1 MNKQV
6 MSGILDYATWLAIF
20 LAGLITGV
28 HMNSLLGIILKVA
41 VVFYTLY
48 NLYKTQ
54 KSILNSWNIH
64 LPTELKHN
72 LVKGETNAI

>member
-6 MSGILDYATWLAIF
+6 MSGILDYAIWLVIF

-28 HMNSLLGIILKVA
+28 HMNSLLWIILKVA

-48 NLYKTQ
+48 NLCETQ

-72 LVKGETNAI
+72 LVKGETDAT

>member
-6 MSGILDYATWLAIF
+6 MSGILDYAIWLVIF
-20 LAGLITGV
+20 LAGLITCV
-28 HMNSLLGIILKVA
+28 HMDSLLWIILNVA

-48 NLYKTQ
+48 NLYETQ

-72 LVKGETNAI
+72 LVKGETNAT

>member
-6 MSGILDYATWLAIF
+6 MSGILDYAIWLVIF

-28 HMNSLLGIILKVA
+28 HMNSLVWIILNVA

-48 NLYKTQ
+48 NLYETQ

-72 LVKGETNAI
+72 LVKGETNAT

>member
-6 MSGILDYATWLAIF
+6 MSGILDYVMWLVIF

-28 HMNSLLGIILKVA
+28 HMDSLLGITLKVA

-72 LVKGETNAI
+72 LVKGETNAT

>member
-6 MSGILDYATWLAIF
+6 MSGILEYAIWLVIF
-20 LAGLITGV
+20 LAGSITSV
-28 HMNSLLGIILKVA
+28 HMNSLLGIILNVA
-41 VVFYTLY
+41 VVFYALY

>member
-6 MSGILDYATWLAIF
+6 MSGILDYAIWLAIF

-28 HMNSLLGIILKVA
+28 HMNSLLGIILIVA

>member
-6 MSGILDYATWLAIF
+6 MCGILDYAIWLVIF

-28 HMNSLLGIILKVA
+28 HMNSLVWSILNVA

-48 NLYKTQ
+48 NLYETQ